1 MILFRTVIVI
11 VIVIIFRIRMVKFVY
26 ISPGFKGPA
35 VQGILVKQADNNAV
49 LSAPSSM
56 PAKFYPSDG
65 GNDFAMGRAV
75 YMRTLGGANYANPAN
90 VNSSYCQ
97 GGSKKWAGQY
107 HDAELYT
114 ERKRNNAIG
123 QSSINR
129 NGVLLTFRSNDD
141 TIRNTRLQ
149 RCRAGGCTAPP
160 KKGALNSGFKSGGGS
175 ALTSTGGNRQIVVG
189 STIVPA
195 FRNM

>member
-11 VIVIIFRIRMVKFVY
+11 VIIIRIRMVKFVY
-26 ISPGFKGPA
+26 ISPGFPGPA

-75 YMRTLGGANYANPAN
+75 YMRTLGGANYASPAS
-90 VNSSYCQ
+90 SSYCQ

-175 ALTSTGGNRQIVVG
+175 ALTSSGGNRQIVVG

-195 FRNM
+195 YQNM

>member
-1 MILFRTVIVI
+1 
-11 VIVIIFRIRMVKFVY
+11 MVKFVY

-35 VQGILVKQADNNAV
+35 VQGILVKQADDNAV
-49 LSAPSSM
+49 MSCPSAMPS
-56 PAKFYPSDG
+56 KFYPSDG
-65 GNDFAMGRAV
+65 GNDFAMGRAT
-75 YMRTLGGANYANPAN
+75 YLRTLGGAHYASPAN
-90 VNSSYCQ
+90 SAYCQ
-97 GGSKKWAGQY
+97 GGSKKWATQN
-107 HDAELYT
+107 HDSELYT

-123 QSSINR
+123 QSSINA
-129 NGVLLTFRSNDD
+129 NGVPLSFRSNDQ

-160 KKGALNSGFKSGGGS
+160 KKGALNSGFQSGGGS
-175 ALTSTGGNRQIVVG
+175 AVTSSGGNRQIVVG

>member
-1 MILFRTVIVI
+1 
-11 VIVIIFRIRMVKFVY
+11 MVKFVY

-90 VNSSYCQ
+90 VNSAYCQ

-123 QSSINR
+123 EASINR
-129 NGVLLTFRSNDD
+129 NGVPLAFRSNDD

-175 ALTSTGGNRQIVVG
+175 ALTSSGGNRQIVVG

>member
-1 MILFRTVIVI
+1 MILFRTVILI
-11 VIVIIFRIRMVKFVY
+11 VIRIRIRMVKFVY
-26 ISPGFKGPA
+26 ISPGFPGPA

-75 YMRTLGGANYANPAN
+75 YMRTLGGANYASPAS
-90 VNSSYCQ
+90 SSYCQ

-175 ALTSTGGNRQIVVG
+175 ALTSSGGNRQIVVG

>member
-11 VIVIIFRIRMVKFVY
+11 LIIFRIQMVKFVY
-26 ISPGFKGPA
+26 ISPGFPGPA
-35 VQGILVKQADNNAV
+35 VQGILVKQADNNAA

-175 ALTSTGGNRQIVVG
+175 ALTSSGGNRQIVVG

-195 FRNM
+195 YQNM

>member
-1 MILFRTVIVI
+1 LILLRTVIVI
-11 VIVIIFRIRMVKFVY
+11 LIVFRIRMVKFVY

-90 VNSSYCQ
+90 VNSAYCQ

-123 QSSINR
+123 EASINR
-129 NGVLLTFRSNDD
+129 NGVPLAFRSNDE

-175 ALTSTGGNRQIVVG
+175 ALTSSGGNRQIVVG

>member
-1 MILFRTVIVI
+1 
-11 VIVIIFRIRMVKFVY
+11 MVKFVY

-129 NGVLLTFRSNDD
+129 NGVPLAFRSNDD

-175 ALTSTGGNRQIVVG
+175 ALTSSGGNRQIVVG

>member
-1 MILFRTVIVI
+1 MILFRTVILI
-11 VIVIIFRIRMVKFVY
+11 VIRIRIRMVKFVY
-26 ISPGFKGPA
+26 ISPGFPGPA

-75 YMRTLGGANYANPAN
+75 YMRTLGGANYASPA
-90 VNSSYCQ
+90 SSAYCQ
-97 GGSKKWAGQY
+97 GGSKKWAGQN
-107 HDAELYT
+107 HDTELYI

-123 QSSINR
+123 ESSINR
-129 NGVLLTFRSNDD
+129 NGVPIAFRSNDE

-175 ALTSTGGNRQIVVG
+175 VLTSGGGNRQIVVG

-195 FRNM
+195 YHNA

>member
-1 MILFRTVIVI
+1 
-11 VIVIIFRIRMVKFVY
+11 MVKFVY
-26 ISPGFKGPA
+26 ISPGVPGPA

-75 YMRTLGGANYANPAN
+75 YMRTLGGANYASPAS
-90 VNSSYCQ
+90 SSYCQ

-123 QSSINR
+123 ESSINR
-129 NGVLLTFRSNDD
+129 NGVPLTFRSNDD

-160 KKGALNSGFKSGGGS
+160 KKGALNSGFQSGGGS
-175 ALTSTGGNRQIVVG
+175 ALTSSGGNRQIVVG

-195 FRNM
+195 YKNM

>member
-1 MILFRTVIVI
+1 MILFRTVI

-26 ISPGFKGPA
+26 ISPGFPGPA

-90 VNSSYCQ
+90 VNSAYCQ

-175 ALTSTGGNRQIVVG
+175 ALTSSGGNRQIVVG

>member
-1 MILFRTVIVI
+1 MILFRTVI

-26 ISPGFKGPA
+26 ISPGFPGPA

-75 YMRTLGGANYANPAN
+75 YMRTLGGANYASPAS
-90 VNSSYCQ
+90 SSYCQ

-195 FRNM
+195 YQNM

>member
-1 MILFRTVIVI
+1 MILFRTVI

-26 ISPGFKGPA
+26 ISPGFPGPA

-75 YMRTLGGANYANPAN
+75 YMRTLGGANYASPAS
-90 VNSSYCQ
+90 SSYCQ

-175 ALTSTGGNRQIVVG
+175 ALTSSGGNRQIVVG

-195 FRNM
+195 YQNM

>member
-1 MILFRTVIVI
+1 MILLRTVIVI
-11 VIVIIFRIRMVKFVY
+11 LIVFRIRMVKFVY

-65 GNDFAMGRAV
+65 GNDFAMGRAT

-90 VNSSYCQ
+90 VNSAYCQ

-123 QSSINR
+123 EASINR
-129 NGVLLTFRSNDD
+129 NGVPLAFRSNDE

-175 ALTSTGGNRQIVVG
+175 ALTSSGGNRQIVVG

>member
-1 MILFRTVIVI
+1 MILFRTVILI
-11 VIVIIFRIRMVKFVY
+11 VIRIRIRMVKFVY
-26 ISPGFKGPA
+26 ISPGFPGPA

-75 YMRTLGGANYANPAN
+75 YMRTLGGANYASPAS
-90 VNSSYCQ
+90 SSYCQ

-175 ALTSTGGNRQIVVG
+175 ALTSSGGNRQIVVG

-195 FRNM
+195 YQNM

>member
-1 MILFRTVIVI
+1 MILLRTVIVI
-11 VIVIIFRIRMVKFVY
+11 LIVFRIRMVKFVY

-90 VNSSYCQ
+90 VNSAYCQ

-123 QSSINR
+123 EASINR
-129 NGVLLTFRSNDD
+129 NGVPLAFRSNDD

-175 ALTSTGGNRQIVVG
+175 ALTSSGGNRQIVVG